1 MNKDWFGFDSVSKL
15 DNEVLNLSGKVQN
28 LENQFNNICTFAA
41 IIIIIRFTRRI
52 ILKYLESSN

>member
-1 MNKDWFGFDSVSKL
+1 MNRDWFGFDSISKL

-28 LENQFNNICTFAA
+28 LENQFNNICTLAA

>member
-1 MNKDWFGFDSVSKL
+1 MNKDWFGLDSISKL

-28 LENQFNNICTFAA
+28 LENQFNNICTFAT

>member
-1 MNKDWFGFDSVSKL
+1 MNRDWFGFDSVSKL
-15 DNEVLNLSGKVQN
+15 DNEILNLSGKVQN

>member
-1 MNKDWFGFDSVSKL
+1 MNRDWFGFDSVSKL

>member
-1 MNKDWFGFDSVSKL
+1 MNRDWFGFNSVSKL

-41 IIIIIRFTRRI
+41 IIIIIRFTRRS

>member
-1 MNKDWFGFDSVSKL
+1 MNRDWFGFDSVSKL
-15 DNEVLNLSGKVQN
+15 DNEILNLSGKVQN

-41 IIIIIRFTRRI
+41 IIIIIRFVRRI

>member
-1 MNKDWFGFDSVSKL
+1 MNRDWFGFDSVSKL

-28 LENQFNNICTFAA
+28 LENQFNNICIFAA

>member
-1 MNKDWFGFDSVSKL
+1 MNKDWFGLDSISKL

-28 LENQFNNICTFAA
+28 LENQFNNIYTFAA
-41 IIIIIRFTRRI
+41 IIIIIRFARRI

>member
-1 MNKDWFGFDSVSKL
+1 MNRDWFGFDSVSKL
-15 DNEVLNLSGKVQN
+15 DNEILNLSGKVQN

-41 IIIIIRFTRRI
+41 IIIIIRFARRI

>member
-1 MNKDWFGFDSVSKL
+1 MNKDWFGLDSISKL

-28 LENQFNNICTFAA
+28 LENQLNNICTFAA

>member
-1 MNKDWFGFDSVSKL
+1 MNRDWFGFDSVSKL

-41 IIIIIRFTRRI
+41 IIIIIRFTRKI

>member
-1 MNKDWFGFDSVSKL
+1 MNKDWFGFDSISKL